1 MKKRILALILCVM
14 LVFSAAACGG
24 KNEEGSNGTGEYI
37 IDGSGAQLEI
47 QKNREELTI
56 ASVYAVTVPFLQA
69 LKLTDRVVAVNCKT
83 SFIKHSDEYLEKA
96 GTVGR
101 GVVDM
106 EALAKY
112 APDVLVH
119 RSNDDDTLEAVT
131 AIGVTLFCIK
141 AESMEDVYNTL
152 EILGKYFGAE
162 DRAKEVIAWMDA
174 KFDMIDS
181 IVATIPEEERVTALL
196 MGGELGRIASGD
208 MLQSWMIEKAGG
220 ICTASGIENN
230 FSWTNIGVES
240 VFAMDPEFIFCTSS
254 TALDYT
260 PEEILSDPA
269 WSAVKAV
276 KDENIYIVPA
286 KLDSWDMPGI
296 SAALGTMWMLH
307 MMYPDYFSLDQLK
320 AEIDDYYTFL
330 FEQTYDEETLGY
342 TLQY

>member
-1 MKKRILALILCVM
+1 MKRATAFFLCIMLI
-14 LVFSAAACGG
+14 FSFTACGSEQE
-24 KNEEGSNGTGEYI
+24 KSNGTGEFI
-37 IDGSGAQLEI
+37 TDGSGAELEI
-47 QKNREELTI
+47 QNNREELTI

-69 LKLTDRVVAVNCKT
+69 LQLTDRVLAVNCKT
-83 SFIKHSDEYLEKA
+83 TFIKHSDEYLEKA

-141 AESMEDVYNTL
+141 AESMEDVYYTL
-152 EILGKYFGAE
+152 EILGRYFGAE
-162 DRAKEVIAWMDA
+162 ERAQEVIAWMDA

-181 IVATIPEEERVTALL
+181 IVAGIPEEERVSALV
-196 MGGELGRIASGD
+196 MGGELGRIAAGD

-220 ICTASGIENN
+220 ICTAKGIENN
-230 FSWTNIGVES
+230 FSWTDIGVES
-240 VFAMDPEFIFCTSS
+240 VFEMDPDFIFCTSS

-260 PEEILSDPA
+260 PEEIMADPA

-276 KDENIYIVPA
+276 KGGNIYIVPA

-307 MMYPDYFSLDQLK
+307 MMYPEYFTLEQLQ

-330 FEQTYDEETLGY
+330 FGQTYDQETLGY
-342 TLQY
+342 VLQY